1 MLKTVIRQW
10 RKELISWKI
19 NGDSH
24 LNYGIKQIDENIA
37 KVVHK
42 PKKKRNIQL
51 ENNNF
56 KTEKPKQPPPPRI
69 V

>member
-24 LNYGIKQIDENIA
+24 LNYGIKQIDENKA

-42 PKKKRNIQL
+42 PKKKKKEYPTR
-51 ENNNF
+51 E
-56 KTEKPKQPPPPRI
+56 
-69 V
+69 